1 MKKLTMLMASLTV
14 TLSTLF
20 LGVAC
25 VNNPPSSSVDS
36 GSGVVLTLSE
46 TQKTLDR
53 YEKFTLIA
61 DKANV
66 TWSSDNA
73 SVATVT
79 GGVVQAKGVGTA
91 W

>member
-53 YEKFTLIA
+53 YEKFT
-61 DKANV
+61 
-66 TWSSDNA
+66 
-73 SVATVT
+73 
-79 GGVVQAKGVGTA
+79 
-91 W
+91 